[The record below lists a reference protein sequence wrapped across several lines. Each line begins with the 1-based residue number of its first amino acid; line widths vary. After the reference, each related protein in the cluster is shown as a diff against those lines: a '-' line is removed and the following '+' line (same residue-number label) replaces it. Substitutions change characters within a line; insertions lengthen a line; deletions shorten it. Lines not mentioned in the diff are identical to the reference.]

1 MDTGFKNF
9 AEFYPFYLGE
19 HRNRTC
25 RRLHFAGASLALVCV
40 VMLITTGRP
49 QYLLYALLSG
59 YAFAWVGHYFFEKN
73 RPATFKHPFY
83 SFVGDWAMY
92 RDIWLGRIKF

>member
-1 MDTGFKNF
+1 
-9 AEFYPFYLGE
+9 
-19 HRNRTC
+19 
-25 RRLHFAGASLALVCV
+25 
-40 VMLITTGRP
+40 MLIASARP